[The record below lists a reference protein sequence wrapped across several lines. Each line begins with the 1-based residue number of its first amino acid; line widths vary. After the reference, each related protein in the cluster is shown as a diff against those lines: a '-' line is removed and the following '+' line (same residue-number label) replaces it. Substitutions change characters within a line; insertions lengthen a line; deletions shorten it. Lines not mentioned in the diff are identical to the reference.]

1 MNMRASGMGM
11 EKLPLFVW
19 GVFITAWQLLL
30 SQPVLAG
37 KFVPAINLAV
47 CWELLDIQDNQQV
60 TLSIQPQWNLN
71 DCAPGLSI
79 SKNIY
84 ETKQDIKEINYV
96 NQIEFYKKGSTQNNN
111 SNFFKCPGSYLA
123 GLIEGDGCIVVPKQ
137 ERSIKG
143 KLNYPSIQIVFQLKD
158 FPLASMISKW
168 IGHGSISKKKQSAA
182 QILTINNQEGLIIII
197 KYING
202 KMRGPKIN
210 QQYKLIDN
218 LNKRITI
225 GDEIPKKPID
235 KSPLGSNAWQAG
247 FIEADGSFQVRTSL
261 KSKYPKLGLSF
272 EITQSRIT
280 HYGYNTQDIMEKI
293 ADLLE
298 VKVNFLRGDKK
309 HPQYRVR
316 TSSVKSNL
324 IQVNY
329 QLKYNLY
336 GSKYMDFKDWRRI
349 LSQFEQNIHYKNISC
364 IHEIKSQMNQNRTT
378 FNWDHI

>member
-1 MNMRASGMGM
+1 MRASGMGM

-19 GVFITAWQLLL
+19 SVFITAWQLLL

-37 KFVPAINLAV
+37 KIVPALNLAV

-79 SKNIY
+79 SKKRY
-84 ETKQDIKEINYV
+84 ETKQDSKEINYV
-96 NQIEFYKKGSTQNNN
+96 NVELNKKGTTQDN
-111 SNFFKCPGSYLA
+111 SSNIFKCRGSYLA
-123 GLIEGDGCIVVPKQ
+123 GLIEGDGCIVVPEQ

-143 KLNYPSIQIVFQLKD
+143 RLNYPSIQIVLQLKD
-158 FPLASMISKW
+158 FPLASMVSKY

-182 QILTINNQEGLIIII
+182 YVLTINNQDGLIVMI
-197 KYING
+197 KQING

-218 LNKRITI
+218 LNKKITI
-225 GDEIPKKPID
+225 GKEIQKKPRD
-235 KSPLGSNAWQAG
+235 KSPMDTNAWQAG

-280 HYGYNTQDIMEKI
+280 HYGYSTQDIMEKI

-298 VKVNFLRGDKK
+298 VKINYIRGDKK

-316 TSSVKSNL
+316 TSSVKSNI

-329 QLKYNLY
+329 QLKYNIY
-336 GSKYMDFKDWRRI
+336 GSKHMDFQDWRRI
-349 LSQFEQNIHYKNISC
+349 LSQFEQDIHYKNIS
-364 IHEIKSQMNQNRTT
+364 IVMEIKSQMNQHRTI
-378 FNWDHI
+378 FNWDHLK